1 MQKSYISVDGKD
13 ADRACGGHPFCI
25 NLHLILVYWGGV
37 AEWFGR
43 WSQDVKS

>member
-25 NLHLILVYWGGV
+25 NLCTKTMIS
-37 AEWFGR
+37 AEQGTNH
-43 WSQDVKS
+43 SEIVNV